1 VEICSISF
9 NNLWS
14 NFNAFYR
21 SFNTVIIIFRN
32 ITVIFFWIRYL
43 VFNKKLNYTNNRI
56 SILKKIFKLW
66 QLTSFFKSLLFALT
80 IAINLFTF
88 SIQDSSAYPVFAQQN
103 YSNPRA
109 ANGKLACANCHLNQK
124 AIEIEAP
131 QAVLPK
137 SVFEVEI
144 KVAYDTSRK
153 QVGANGKQ
161 ADLNVGGI
169 LVLPKGFKL
178 APKNQI
184 PEEVK
189 VKNKGVFISPY
200 STEFDNIL
208 VVGPIAGKKHQ
219 ELIFPVLAPDP
230 ETDSSVKYL
239 SFPFYAGGNRGRG
252 QVYPTGEKSNVNVF
266 GAVQAGQ
273 ITEIATSEKGE
284 SNITIVGANGN
295 KTSQIV
301 PTGLVLTAKQGDIV
315 KNDQGLNINPNA
327 GGFGQEESEIVL
339 QNPIRIMGYLA
350 FCLCVL
356 LTQIFLVLKKKQ
368 FEKVQAAE
376 LNF

>member
-1 VEICSISF
+1 M
-9 NNLWS
+9 
-14 NFNAFYR
+14 A
-21 SFNTVIIIFRN
+21 T
-32 ITVIFFWIRYL
+32 
-43 VFNKKLNYTNNRI
+43 NK
-56 SILKKIFKLW
+56 
-66 QLTSFFKSLLFALT
+66 FFKSLLFALT

-137 SVFEVEI
+137 AVFEVEI

-266 GAVQAGQ
+266 GALQAGQ

-315 KNDQGLNINPNA
+315 KNEQGLNINPNA

>member
-1 VEICSISF
+1 M
-9 NNLWS
+9 
-14 NFNAFYR
+14 A
-21 SFNTVIIIFRN
+21 T
-32 ITVIFFWIRYL
+32 
-43 VFNKKLNYTNNRI
+43 NK
-56 SILKKIFKLW
+56 
-66 QLTSFFKSLLFALT
+66 FFKGLLFALM
-80 IAINLFTF
+80 IAINLFGF
-88 SIQDSSAYPVFAQQN
+88 CVQNSSAYPVFAQQN

-131 QAVLPK
+131 QSILPN

-144 KVAYDTSRK
+144 KVPYDTSK
-153 QVGANGKQ
+153 QQIGANGKK

-169 LVLPKGFKL
+169 LMLPNGFKL

-184 PEEVK
+184 PQEVK
-189 VKNKGVFISPY
+189 AKNKGVFISPY
-200 STEFDNIL
+200 STEFENIL
-208 VVGPIAGKKHQ
+208 VVGPIAGKTHQ
-219 ELIFPVLAPDP
+219 ELIFPVISPDP
-230 ETDSSVKYL
+230 KKNAEVKYL
-239 SFPFYAGGNRGRG
+239 TYPFYAGGNRGRG
-252 QVYPTGEKSNVNVF
+252 QVYPTGEKSNVNIF
-266 GAVQAGQ
+266 GANQAGQ
-273 ITEIATSEKGE
+273 ITDITISEKGE
-284 SNITIVGANGN
+284 STIVILSSTGE

-301 PTGLVLTAKQGDIV
+301 PSGLNLIVKQGDIV
-315 KNDQGLNINPNA
+315 KVDQSLNSDPNV

-339 QNPIRIMGYLA
+339 QNPVRIIGYLA